1 MHSRDV
7 DISNMR
13 GESLQCVYCSYEW
26 RSGHVYSRCGKW
38 VYMPAYM
45 YLGVHGIWSIEL
57 CSGCVDISD
66 MPAECLQR
74 NRSTYKRKSGYV
86 YIQCFGWVYMSAY
99 L

>member
-1 MHSRDV
+1 MYV
-7 DISNMR
+7 WCI
-13 GESLQCVYCSYEW
+13 E
-26 RSGHVYSRCGKW
+26 W
-38 VYMPAYM
+38 VYMSAYVQCG
-45 YLGVHGIWSIEL
+45 LHGIWSIEL

-86 YIQCFGWVYMSAY
+86 YIQCFEWVYLPAY